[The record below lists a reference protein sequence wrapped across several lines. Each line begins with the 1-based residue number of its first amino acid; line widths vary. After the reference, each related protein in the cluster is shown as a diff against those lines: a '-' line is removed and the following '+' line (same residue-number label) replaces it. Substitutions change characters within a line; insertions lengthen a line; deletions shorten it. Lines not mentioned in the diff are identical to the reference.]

1 MDSFPFSFP
10 LSDSE
15 IAQRRSLILS
25 TLCASDSGFSDTP
38 VSSVRKQTLKQLL
51 SLYDELFLTDFL
63 KRAYGSIDVTLSN
76 RLTSSAGKFIYTRN
90 APDRLHHAEIRMSG
104 DFLFRLNQGPFLLN
118 GLSASSAQE
127 AFLIVF
133 EHELCHALENALY
146 GSTGHS
152 SRFLNLARGLF
163 GHRETR
169 HSLPTRRQEAAENGL
184 RVGMNACFYY
194 RGSVLT
200 GTIANIEKN
209 ATVMVK
215 DHRGIYQDRTGQR
228 YSKYRVPLDQLLPVK
243 RRT

>member
-90 APDRLHHAEIRMSG
+90 APDR
-104 DFLFRLNQGPFLLN
+104 
-118 GLSASSAQE
+118 
-127 AFLIVF
+127 
-133 EHELCHALENALY
+133 
-146 GSTGHS
+146 
-152 SRFLNLARGLF
+152 
-163 GHRETR
+163 
-169 HSLPTRRQEAAENGL
+169 
-184 RVGMNACFYY
+184 
-194 RGSVLT
+194 
-200 GTIANIEKN
+200 
-209 ATVMVK
+209 
-215 DHRGIYQDRTGQR
+215 
-228 YSKYRVPLDQLLPVK
+228 
-243 RRT
+243 